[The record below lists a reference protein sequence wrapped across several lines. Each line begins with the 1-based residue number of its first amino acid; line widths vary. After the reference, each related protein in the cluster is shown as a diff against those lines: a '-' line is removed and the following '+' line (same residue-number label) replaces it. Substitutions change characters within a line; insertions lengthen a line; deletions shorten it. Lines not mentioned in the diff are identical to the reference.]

1 MLSSSSADE
10 EEEEEK
16 EESMMGSRG
25 PRRQPSKGGR
35 GAAASTEVDVVVGE
49 SVSGSGKEA
58 ETNERLLICRGGV
71 VGGAG
76 VLSPI

>member
-1 MLSSSSADE
+1 MLSSSSAD

-35 GAAASTEVDVVVGE
+35 GAATSTDVVVGE

-58 ETNERLLICRGGV
+58 TNERLLICRGGV